1 MERAEEDTERE
12 ATVQATGDL
21 RDLEK
26 EPGEGKVMAVAEDRK
41 EAVLGTGVVGV
52 GWVV

>member
-1 MERAEEDTERE
+1 MVVLRE
-12 ATVQATGDL
+12 GRVEVVMVVL
-21 RDLEK
+21 MR
-26 EPGEGKVMAVAEDRK
+26 EGKVMAVAEDRK